1 MQNDPR
7 SKDNIFTRIKKTMF
21 SERFIRRFK
30 KEKRE
35 TIKTG
40 GFIMRIQKEIETGG
54 WEKEED

>member
-1 MQNDPR
+1 
-7 SKDNIFTRIKKTMF
+7 MF

-30 KEKRE
+30 KEKLE

-40 GFIMRIQKEIETGG
+40 GFIMRIQKEIETGE